1 MTLKL
6 EFDVSELK
14 EAFKDAER
22 KLAPRVKTA
31 LQLGAD
37 LVVKEAKT
45 KHDYTDRTGE
55 LTNSIMADD
64 IQGSFASGMS
74 ITVSAGAKHG
84 AFVEFGTKAHTI
96 RPNVKKALRWPVSG
110 GFAFA
115 KEVKHPGTKAIPFLA
130 DAMEAK
136 LDIIEDILEDATA
149 DAFEDA
155 GFEVD

>member
-22 KLAPRVKTA
+22 KLGPRIKTA
-31 LQLGAD
+31 LQLAAD
-37 LVVKEAKT
+37 LVAKEAKT
-45 KHDYTDRTGE
+45 NHDYTDRTGE

-64 IQGSFASGMS
+64 VQGSFASGMS
-74 ITVSAGAKHG
+74 ATVSAGAEHG
-84 AFVEFGTKAHTI
+84 VFMEFGTKAHII
-96 RPNVKKALRWPVSG
+96 RPKNQKALRWPVSG

-115 KEVKHPGTKAIPFLA
+115 KEVKHPGTKATNFLSNA
-130 DAMEAK
+130 LEAK

-155 GFEVD
+155 GFTVD

>member
-1 MTLKL
+1 MTLEL

-14 EAFKDAER
+14 EAFNDAER
-22 KLAPRVKTA
+22 KLEPRIKTA

-37 LVVKEAKT
+37 LVVREAKT
-45 KHDYTDRTGE
+45 NHDYTDRTGA

-74 ITVSAGAKHG
+74 ITVSAGAKHSV
-84 AFVEFGTKAHTI
+84 FVEEDTKAHII
-96 RPNVKKALRWPVSG
+96 RPKNQSALRWPVSG

-115 KEVKHPGTKAIPFLA
+115 KEVKHPGTTGTHFMANAL
-130 DAMEAK
+130 EAK
-136 LDIIEDILEDATA
+136 LDIIEDLLEDATA

-155 GFEVD
+155 GFTVD